1 MHSASD
7 LDIDFVGGRAALLA
21 DTALQGRHFSDAY
34 RTLTDAWLAQLFE
47 RAAGDQ
53 QGVALLAV
61 GGYGR
66 GELCPGSDLDV
77 LLLHAPKTDVAK
89 LAERIWYPIWDA
101 KVHLGHA
108 VRTVKEALSLAA
120 DDLDTATA
128 LLDARLIAGDAQ
140 LADALYAG
148 ARASWTKRS
157 RKWFGALKA
166 SVDER
171 SARAGE
177 VAFLLEP
184 DLKLGAAGCATCTR
198 CAGPRPPGRC
208 CSTATPT
215 RSTRPTTSC
224 WPCAS
229 SCSAPRASAAAT
241 CCCCRTRTR
250 WPRPSAT
257 PMPTSSCRGWRRPRR
272 RSPGRST
279 TCGGGPRARP
289 PRSGVPMVGRC
300 RPASC

>member
-1 MHSASD
+1 MHRASD

-128 LLDARLIAGDAQ
+128 LLDAPPDRRRRPTGRRPLLGCP
-140 LADALYAG
+140 G
-148 ARASWTKRS
+148 V
-157 RKWFGALKA
+157 
-166 SVDER
+166 VDE
-171 SARAGE
+171 AQPQ
-177 VAFLLEP
+177 VV
-184 DLKLGAAGCATCTR
+184 R
-198 CAGPRPPGRC
+198 CAQGIGR
-208 CSTATPT
+208 
-215 RSTRPTTSC
+215 
-224 WPCAS
+224 
-229 SCSAPRASAAAT
+229 RAVGA
-241 CCCCRTRTR
+241 
-250 WPRPSAT
+250 
-257 PMPTSSCRGWRRPRR
+257 
-272 RSPGRST
+272 GR
-279 TCGGGPRARP
+279 
-289 PRSGVPMVGRC
+289 
-300 RPASC
+300 